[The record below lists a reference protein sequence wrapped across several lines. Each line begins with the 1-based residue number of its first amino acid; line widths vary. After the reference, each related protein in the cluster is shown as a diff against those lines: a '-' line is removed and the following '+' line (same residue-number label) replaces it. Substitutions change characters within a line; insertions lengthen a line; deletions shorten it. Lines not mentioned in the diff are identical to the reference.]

1 MAEPK
6 LSVTEFS
13 KRIKS
18 KYPEYA
24 SYSDAEVVDMIT
36 SKYPE
41 YKNRVDYGT
50 KPKLSVSEFS
60 KRIKAKYPEY
70 SSYDDVELANMIVGK
85 YPEFKDQVDLTGA
98 GVKKKVSGEPSVG
111 SESGT
116 PSTLPPTLAD
126 TRPSVAPVRDQ
137 AAAVSNI
144 SQQQVAQKS
153 EQKKANFEATG
164 NIESQGE
171 TDYFTGEFGQF
182 LTAMKSPFNPV
193 GSAVADFVDDMGR
206 AVSSGRTTARTV
218 SPSWALIEKGR
229 KTSDEDINKYIEVA
243 KSAQKIK
250 PSDEMQSFTEIAQK
264 EGGIF
269 GLLKG
274 LAYNPTVI
282 PEVMVSS
289 IAGMINPNSLS
300 SAGAIVGGATAAGAA
315 TGPGAL
321 ATAAASL
328 PFAMGAATAT
338 LEAGLTFSELLNEE
352 LEKRGMEF
360 TKENVKTLLSD
371 DNLISG
377 IRMRALG
384 RGMTIGVIDG
394 MTGQLAGSVGAKAAT
409 TTAGKAGR
417 VAAAGGIEMAGGS
430 AGEAAGR
437 AVAGQEMDI
446 IEIGLEGIA
455 EAPGTVIDIASVVGS
470 RPRYVVNGENVS
482 EANMREIV
490 DKASPA
496 DLAGMDIKIKNDV
509 NNYGGKIADAI
520 ETDAIAKEVK
530 ATVPNISDENVS
542 RIVELEKELNQL
554 SAATTQTAK
563 DRVSEIKSE
572 IKSLREQPVAVQ
584 PIVEP
589 VTPQQDAVQEQ
600 ATDEGVLRAEEP
612 QVGLQEVGQG
622 DQEPQVAAQE
632 GQAQEVDEPL
642 SEAEKQSQ
650 ATQGEVDLFN
660 EKVGR
665 VKEDR
670 DKASDT
676 DTRRSLSENV
686 RLAQREVATADDVD
700 AAIVKLNNARK
711 ELEDFDASIEKVGD
725 FDRVSSLV
733 YDEVESSKKPDY
745 EYTDLFNQDP
755 RLAAI
760 QNAKDVMAF
769 LEEEGRDDESINRY
783 KEKIKALESDIAKFP
798 VKAQAKVGQVATP
811 AQTAKAEKVAAE
823 AEGEV
828 EVYNQKIERLQE
840 EIEIERGNLKEE
852 LDDINAKIK
861 DVRASK
867 LSAAEKK
874 ELIEDLKAQAQ
885 DVKNEING
893 DIGTYKEEIAALKSD
908 IKKAQKKVEKAR
920 AIPAPKAK
928 PVAAP
933 VAVEP
938 AAPAAPAATPAEPV
952 KLTAKELLF
961 LNDDNP
967 RSSKTVFSSILNK
980 ILYSDKFKSDRS
992 RLAFVRKYID
1002 PGFTYSVENKSVPM
1016 SERLGYAL
1024 SDGAFDI
1031 NKDDYQAFE
1040 KAVANLGIDLDAVAN
1055 DVAAS
1060 LAEDGSLADYVDRV
1074 TAKKVAAQQAPT
1086 QTAEPAAEPATPAP
1100 TAAEEFERK
1109 KRELLLKSGIDPAI
1123 LSRRRESADAPAGL
1137 DRLQSLADNALAA
1150 VARVMPKLKIVVHD
1164 NSFKFGKAVGAS
1176 RIRNHGIYDPATK
1189 TIHING
1195 PIASAST
1202 IAHEVFH
1209 AIFLEKVKT
1218 DATAQVAAK
1227 RMVDSIKN
1235 IVGEDTELYAYLE
1248 DFSNNYDDN
1257 FKDEE
1262 KLAELVGIL
1271 ADYYAGSDISG
1282 LPYEQ
1287 SQSFKKAVIRFIR
1300 DIARAFNIKLP
1311 TNITDTDVLAVLDI
1325 IARKAT
1331 EGKKISKSDIDVLS
1345 ALAESSQEAVAATRE
1360 RRGLITMTDKDALK
1374 FAKAGVQDMRV
1385 AQAATDIGLDKMKF
1399 DEASIQRKIKDEL
1412 YSLDEDAQIG
1422 MYNGEPIVLTEDS
1435 PAVTGLILGEIKALE
1450 EQGAPLS
1457 QIEAAKNSIENK
1469 SFRNRY
1475 IAQYQKAQTETISKW
1490 LSELRPTGYSNA
1502 FKYLMLDAVLSHNYD
1517 FKLNKYFKRNSKT
1530 VRNITPFDSGTLA
1543 ELYASTNSKELL
1555 IDYVKI
1561 QVKNMGNIVKANKFK
1576 SDSDGTWVKFN
1587 GGESQS
1593 SEDIEASASALSQLV
1608 QNTYWCTKTM
1618 AGSQLRG
1625 GDFYVYVSKSES
1637 GEFEPRIA
1645 IRMDGS
1651 RISEVRG
1658 NASEAQ
1664 DIEPVMLDKAEKFLI
1679 NDLPSSDG
1687 KKWVGSMRYNKEVDA
1702 FYTEMYGKNL
1712 TLDDYYEYSKL
1723 LSLQPSFG
1731 RDHAGNGRVEK
1742 LKNLFN
1748 SKIERGETDGLN
1760 IARNLGEIIPGVT
1773 NVLIGDKT
1781 SEYTS
1786 SSISSNGVDIS
1797 SIKIIDGNLRI
1808 DSGDGWTDL
1817 KNIEIISRYLRVE
1830 SPSLKTLGSLRSVGY
1845 IRFGESSSIS
1855 SLGNLEIIGDNSL
1868 SFRKEVRVDS
1878 DPWFKNLT
1886 DFGKLKKLSTGTVHV
1901 KGTFQMPPLMT
1912 EINGPT
1918 EIDGDINQYSGN
1930 IESLGTVK
1938 VVNGTI
1944 DAGGS
1949 LKSLGNLEYVTSLN
1963 VTRESPLESLGKLKT
1978 CEKLFVSIS
1987 SKLKSI
1993 DGIYVQKTLLVNG
2006 LPEVTLGNGKN
2017 EIEKLTAY
2025 SNYVTGVES
2034 VGELEINSSSR
2045 EVLSTGSIRYVD
2057 ELKID
2062 NFRNSSVDIT
2072 GLDTVGRLDIV
2083 TKGTVSANNL
2093 SVSRIDKFKSEDGY
2107 FNGLTSVEDIM
2118 TDDLKRAPDLK
2129 TAGKAI
2135 LRFLSD
2141 TIADPRSSQ
2150 ENFDKLIDY
2159 YINSQIISEEVKQD
2173 VIPAAINALNE
2184 VIEEMNLAEQQ
2195 NAPAIRERKAT
2206 PVSMTAQEST
2216 EFDDLLRVKGGEKQT
2231 TIKPLAVREKK
2242 MTDQEIRANLDKRAN
2257 KFFPSDED
2265 VFTPDDFRVYFLDDN
2280 FKPIK
2285 GMENVSKMY
2294 QKIAENDGV
2303 YMLFGMGLRSGF
2315 MFTDQARGAEEVDI
2329 EFELDKVSPYTGTGS
2344 PDSVYISA
2352 IQVLSQEGQSKGA
2365 GTRLMNR
2372 IIEAADELGIPL
2384 ELEAYPTKKFQRGE
2398 RGEFSETTK
2407 QKMSK
2412 RLVEFYKK
2420 FGFTPIAKTGPD
2432 ANMMIRQP
2440 QPLVRERKA
2449 GERKSLEQI
2458 KAENAAKRE
2467 ESRNKRMLER
2477 KELMEKARERFDAA
2491 AQKAKEEKEQAK
2503 QAEETLNNAID
2514 EYVNAIIN
2522 ADNAKDI
2529 NAKLKDLRKV
2539 AGTLNK
2545 TIFAKQMRKIAATL
2559 KKKGAISDVSVTTL
2573 NRILK
2578 TIERVGDENYQQEVE
2593 RALNALKQEINAKL
2607 RRELNSMRKKA
2618 LKNIQ
2623 GGAIGTS
2630 ALKPLFQK
2638 VLSIEAK
2645 MIPDSVFD
2653 DYNAIVRRL
2662 GASQSVLSLDDKEKF
2677 RAAMNDILDVID
2689 AESRK
2694 LVELGELYRDY
2705 ISSEKGAADMA
2716 YAVVADNMLSLG
2728 IINNEDRELMRRY
2741 KSIITAEAERA
2752 GYTAA
2757 EKGDMSE
2764 EAEIERLALIDEIK
2778 SIDVDVSTIDSRE
2791 SRDAAKELL
2800 KNLNQVENMSNPE
2813 LRKLVRVLQNM
2824 SSGFF
2829 PHEAQLMLKRLTA
2842 MRDSEVLSSAINEAK
2857 LLKTEAIVANIKGVV
2872 KRMLQYKYSETT
2884 PSLIAAERNPT
2895 PFIDNVF
2902 GNFKGKPIYNTL
2914 IRPLASAI
2922 ASFQRDYDVAVND
2935 MSTAEK
2941 RLVDSFMRNGNA
2953 VRSSKY
2959 KIQMYLLQREYN
2971 SNQGNPEVI
2980 PASKWIKSTLAA
2992 IDDTTLYNP
3001 ATGAELRELLT
3012 KYSRDGEV
3020 STELIEK
3027 SLTPAEKN
3035 FIATIDKINNSL
3047 RDKALHVSDV
3057 IRGEGIQAR
3066 DNYVHIN
3073 VMYMG
3078 KDAVRSEVKDIIN
3091 RYTASTKSKSLIT
3104 RAGSAAPINLDPYTS
3119 VLRGAR
3125 MTLLDY
3131 HMTPALQQTNS
3142 TLAMTDKKVTGN
3154 ARQTLT
3160 AIKEMMKGLTDNILT
3175 NSVGS
3180 SSSIEQYI
3188 TRAGYR
3194 AVLSSIP
3201 SRSAEFISNLGMAF
3215 AAPTDYLSGS
3225 KIYSKIGNDLSIGD
3239 FMKNAGSTQVNRV
3252 SDGETLT
3259 NKQIESNP
3267 FRNLAGASVAIQNDV
3282 ANVMSIIG
3290 RAMKRHTVDVSSKI
3304 ADEIISFSDKHVA
3317 KRVWIGKF
3325 DSKFK
3330 ELTGSSPDLKKIA
3343 DNDEAYMDK
3352 YGESIKEATKT
3363 ADDMVIIVAAS
3374 TNPYDAIMK
3383 LQDKPDAGTL
3393 KKIASSINTFMSRFQ
3408 IYDFNIA
3415 RAAVNEM
3422 MGNGSMSREYG
3433 ARILAGVA
3441 LRTMLYTLAADYLA
3455 GLFSVTVR
3463 SLMAELGLIDDL
3475 DEDEFLDALM
3485 PDEDTPYATI
3495 RAFGGSIANLVINR
3509 NFGNMVKNLFSFGI
3523 ETVNKEHMDALR
3535 NGEAYD
3541 PYENNILVS
3550 QIPTELNRGQTAG
3563 EALIGAFSGPLGPI
3577 NKATM
3582 RGIKVA
3588 DRAVT
3593 GKSPRTRVDAMQE
3606 LQTRTPIELAGSLGV
3621 IPLYKD
3627 VRNVMLDIMY
3637 KKYDKKKKPK
3647 K

>member
-1 MAEPK
+1 
-6 LSVTEFS
+6 
-13 KRIKS
+13 
-18 KYPEYA
+18 
-24 SYSDAEVVDMIT
+24 
-36 SKYPE
+36 
-41 YKNRVDYGT
+41 
-50 KPKLSVSEFS
+50 
-60 KRIKAKYPEY
+60 
-70 SSYDDVELANMIVGK
+70 
-85 YPEFKDQVDLTGA
+85 
-98 GVKKKVSGEPSVG
+98 
-111 SESGT
+111 
-116 PSTLPPTLAD
+116 
-126 TRPSVAPVRDQ
+126 
-137 AAAVSNI
+137 
-144 SQQQVAQKS
+144 
-153 EQKKANFEATG
+153 
-164 NIESQGE
+164 
-171 TDYFTGEFGQF
+171 
-182 LTAMKSPFNPV
+182 
-193 GSAVADFVDDMGR
+193 
-206 AVSSGRTTARTV
+206 
-218 SPSWALIEKGR
+218 
-229 KTSDEDINKYIEVA
+229 
-243 KSAQKIK
+243 
-250 PSDEMQSFTEIAQK
+250 
-264 EGGIF
+264 
-269 GLLKG
+269 
-274 LAYNPTVI
+274 
-282 PEVMVSS
+282 
-289 IAGMINPNSLS
+289 
-300 SAGAIVGGATAAGAA
+300 
-315 TGPGAL
+315 
-321 ATAAASL
+321 
-328 PFAMGAATAT
+328 
-338 LEAGLTFSELLNEE
+338 
-352 LEKRGMEF
+352 
-360 TKENVKTLLSD
+360 
-371 DNLISG
+371 
-377 IRMRALG
+377 
-384 RGMTIGVIDG
+384 
-394 MTGQLAGSVGAKAAT
+394 
-409 TTAGKAGR
+409 
-417 VAAAGGIEMAGGS
+417 
-430 AGEAAGR
+430 
-437 AVAGQEMDI
+437 
-446 IEIGLEGIA
+446 
-455 EAPGTVIDIASVVGS
+455 
-470 RPRYVVNGENVS
+470 
-482 EANMREIV
+482 
-490 DKASPA
+490 
-496 DLAGMDIKIKNDV
+496 
-509 NNYGGKIADAI
+509 
-520 ETDAIAKEVK
+520 
-530 ATVPNISDENVS
+530 
-542 RIVELEKELNQL
+542 
-554 SAATTQTAK
+554 
-563 DRVSEIKSE
+563 
-572 IKSLREQPVAVQ
+572 
-584 PIVEP
+584 
-589 VTPQQDAVQEQ
+589 
-600 ATDEGVLRAEEP
+600 
-612 QVGLQEVGQG
+612 
-622 DQEPQVAAQE
+622 
-632 GQAQEVDEPL
+632 
-642 SEAEKQSQ
+642 
-650 ATQGEVDLFN
+650 
-660 EKVGR
+660 
-665 VKEDR
+665 
-670 DKASDT
+670 
-676 DTRRSLSENV
+676 
-686 RLAQREVATADDVD
+686 
-700 AAIVKLNNARK
+700 
-711 ELEDFDASIEKVGD
+711 
-725 FDRVSSLV
+725 
-733 YDEVESSKKPDY
+733 
-745 EYTDLFNQDP
+745 
-755 RLAAI
+755 
-760 QNAKDVMAF
+760 
-769 LEEEGRDDESINRY
+769 
-783 KEKIKALESDIAKFP
+783 
-798 VKAQAKVGQVATP
+798 
-811 AQTAKAEKVAAE
+811 
-823 AEGEV
+823 
-828 EVYNQKIERLQE
+828 
-840 EIEIERGNLKEE
+840 
-852 LDDINAKIK
+852 
-861 DVRASK
+861 
-867 LSAAEKK
+867 
-874 ELIEDLKAQAQ
+874 
-885 DVKNEING
+885 
-893 DIGTYKEEIAALKSD
+893 
-908 IKKAQKKVEKAR
+908 
-920 AIPAPKAK
+920 
-928 PVAAP
+928 
-933 VAVEP
+933 
-938 AAPAAPAATPAEPV
+938 
-952 KLTAKELLF
+952 
-961 LNDDNP
+961 
-967 RSSKTVFSSILNK
+967 
-980 ILYSDKFKSDRS
+980 
-992 RLAFVRKYID
+992 
-1002 PGFTYSVENKSVPM
+1002 
-1016 SERLGYAL
+1016 
-1024 SDGAFDI
+1024 
-1031 NKDDYQAFE
+1031 
-1040 KAVANLGIDLDAVAN
+1040 
-1055 DVAAS
+1055 
-1060 LAEDGSLADYVDRV
+1060 
-1074 TAKKVAAQQAPT
+1074 
-1086 QTAEPAAEPATPAP
+1086 
-1100 TAAEEFERK
+1100 
-1109 KRELLLKSGIDPAI
+1109 
-1123 LSRRRESADAPAGL
+1123 
-1137 DRLQSLADNALAA
+1137 
-1150 VARVMPKLKIVVHD
+1150 
-1164 NSFKFGKAVGAS
+1164 
-1176 RIRNHGIYDPATK
+1176 
-1189 TIHING
+1189 
-1195 PIASAST
+1195 
-1202 IAHEVFH
+1202 
-1209 AIFLEKVKT
+1209 
-1218 DATAQVAAK
+1218 
-1227 RMVDSIKN
+1227 
-1235 IVGEDTELYAYLE
+1235 
-1248 DFSNNYDDN
+1248 
-1257 FKDEE
+1257 
-1262 KLAELVGIL
+1262 
-1271 ADYYAGSDISG
+1271 
-1282 LPYEQ
+1282 
-1287 SQSFKKAVIRFIR
+1287 
-1300 DIARAFNIKLP
+1300 
-1311 TNITDTDVLAVLDI
+1311 
-1325 IARKAT
+1325 
-1331 EGKKISKSDIDVLS
+1331 
-1345 ALAESSQEAVAATRE
+1345 
-1360 RRGLITMTDKDALK
+1360 MTDKDAIK
-1374 FAKAGVQDMRV
+1374 FSKAGVQDMRV

-1399 DEASIQRKIKDEL
+1399 DEASIKQQIDDEL
-1412 YSLDEDAQIG
+1412 DSLYDDAKIG
-1422 MYNGEPIVLTEDS
+1422 MYNGEPIILTEDS
-1435 PAVTGLILGEIKALE
+1435 QAITGIILGEIKALE

-1457 QIEAAKNSIENK
+1457 EVESARASIDNPT
-1469 SFRNRY
+1469 FRRRY
-1475 IAQYQKAQTETISKW
+1475 LKQYQAAQELTISQW
-1490 LSELRPTGYSNA
+1490 VYALRKSDFSSA
-1502 FKYLMLDAVLSHNYD
+1502 FNYLMLDAVLSHNYD
-1517 FKLNKYFKRNSKT
+1517 FNLNKYFKRNSKT
-1530 VRNITPFDSGTLA
+1530 VRNITPYDPGTLA
-1543 ELYASTNSKELL
+1543 ELYASDNSKELL

-1576 SDSDGTWVKFN
+1576 TDSDGTWVKFN
-1587 GGESQS
+1587 GGNTQTR
-1593 SEDIEASASALSQLV
+1593 EDIDANASALSQLV
-1608 QNTYWCTKTM
+1608 QNTYWCTKTN
-1618 AGSQLRG
+1618 ANSQLSG
-1625 GDFYVYVSKSES
+1625 GDFYVYVTESSS
-1637 GEFEPRIA
+1637 GEFEPKIA
-1645 IRMDGS
+1645 IRMNGS
-1651 RISEVRG
+1651 SIGEVRG
-1658 NASEAQ
+1658 NASQAQ
-1664 DIEPVMLDKAEKFLI
+1664 DIEPAMLGKAEAFLI
-1679 NDLPSSDG
+1679 NDIPGTDG
-1687 KKWVGSMRYNKEVDA
+1687 DKWVNSMRFNKKVESLSKSIAGRPLSKEDYMEYISIKADASKYSIDRSENGYVQTLSNIVD
-1702 FYTEMYGKNL
+1702 EKVKNNDL
-1712 TLDDYYEYSKL
+1712 VDR
-1723 LSLQPSFG
+1723 FI
-1731 RDHAGNGRVEK
+1731 V
-1742 LKNLFN
+1742 
-1748 SKIERGETDGLN
+1748 TDP
-1760 IARNLGEIIPGVT
+1760 ADIIPGVT
-1773 NVLIGDKT
+1773 IALIGSYETIVLDK
-1781 SEYTS
+1781 
-1786 SSISSNGVDIS
+1786 GVDM
-1797 SIKIIDGNLRI
+1797 
-1808 DSGDGWTDL
+1808 SGIEFIYGDLDVNSDWSDL
-1817 KNIEIISRYLRVE
+1817 KNIKSISGNLSIA
-1830 SPSLKTLGSLRSVGY
+1830 SPSVKTLGNL
-1845 IRFGESSSIS
+1845 ESAGAVDFFSAGIE
-1855 SLGNLEIIGDNSL
+1855 SLGNLRSTNMAINFDFVSK
-1868 SFRKEVRVDS
+1868 FDT
-1878 DPWFKNLT
+1878 PWFRDLS
-1886 DFGKLKKLSTGTVHV
+1886 DFGKLEEIGQGSWKTISI
-1901 KGTFQMPPLMT
+1901 PPKIKT
-1912 EINGPT
+1912 INGPT
-1918 EIDGDINQYSGN
+1918 KITGVVRFQDTANDHVV
-1930 IESLGTVK
+1930 SLGTVK
-1938 VVNGTI
+1938 EINGELIVGSGLESLGDLEIVSDNVTI
-1944 DAGGS
+1944 DISA
-1949 LKSLGNLEYVTSLN
+1949 KID
-1963 VTRESPLESLGKLKT
+1963 SLGKLKQADGIRVFGPNV
-1978 CEKLFVSIS
+1978 KSIS
-1987 SKLKSI
+1987 GLNKAPSI
-1993 DGIYVQKTLLVNG
+1993 VAGPDVEVIDLNGTDISSLEMRGSSDIKNIDYINELIIETLLNEKDNSQLTISTPSPGSLKFVNKLSVYTG
-2006 LPEVTLGNGKN
+2006 KSGFNFGN
-2017 EIEKLTAY
+2017 L
-2025 SNYVTGVES
+2025 
-2034 VGELEINSSSR
+2034 
-2045 EVLSTGSIRYVD
+2045 
-2057 ELKID
+2057 
-2062 NFRNSSVDIT
+2062 
-2072 GLDTVGRLDIV
+2072 
-2083 TKGTVSANNL
+2083 L
-2093 SVSRIDKFKSEDGY
+2093 SVSFLNVKTSGKVSAGKNGVKVNVIGWFKSEDNILPGVKSI
-2107 FNGLTSVEDIM
+2107 NNLQSTGISSI
-2118 TDDLKRAPDLK
+2118 PDLK
-2129 TAGKAI
+2129 FAGETFFEQAVKKGFNNSSDEYASI
-2135 LRFLSD
+2135 LNRYISNQELSG
-2141 TIADPRSSQ
+2141 TPA
-2150 ENFDKLIDY
+2150 L
-2159 YINSQIISEEVKQD
+2159 QD
-2173 VIPAAINALNE
+2173 IINAAVSTLNG
-2184 VIEEMNLAEQQ
+2184 VIKEKENLDKQ

-2216 EFDDLLRVKGGEKQT
+2216 EFDDLLRVEGGEKQT

-2242 MTDQEIRANLDKRAN
+2242 MTDQEIRDNLDRRA
-2257 KFFPSDED
+2257 KKLFPSDAD

-2303 YMLFGMGLRSGF
+2303 YMLFGMGLRGGF
-2315 MFTDQARGAEEVDI
+2315 MFTDQARGGEEIDI

-2352 IQVLSQEGQSKGA
+2352 IQVLSREGQSKGA

-2477 KELMEKARERFDAA
+2477 KELMEKARERFDTA

-2539 AGTLNK
+2539 AGTLDK

-2638 VLSIEAK
+2638 VLSIDAK

-2764 EAEIERLALIDEIK
+2764 EAEVERLALIDEIK

-3078 KDAVRSEVKDIIN
+3078 RDAVRSEVKDIIN

-3142 TLAMTDKKVTGN
+3142 TLAMTDKKVSGN

-3352 YGESIKEATKT
+3352 YSKSIKEATKT

-3475 DEDEFLDALM
+3475 DEDEFIDALM

-3509 NFGNMVKNLFSFGI
+3509 NFGNIVKNLFSFGI

-3593 GKSPRTRVDAMQE
+3593 GKSPRTRVNAMQE